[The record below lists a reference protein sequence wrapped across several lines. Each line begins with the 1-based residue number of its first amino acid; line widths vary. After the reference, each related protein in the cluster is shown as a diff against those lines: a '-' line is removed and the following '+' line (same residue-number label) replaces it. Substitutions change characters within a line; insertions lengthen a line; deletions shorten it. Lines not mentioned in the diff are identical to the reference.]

1 MQAVILTSK
10 GKYHVASDVP
20 GCLKGWGGSLI
31 VKSGAGTSDVEGVDL
46 AHVEGPSIPAGPY
59 VVKVAA
65 DGIRLTEVYRM
76 YRDEQQA
83 FTTAVIPTTNNTFVY
98 LATPV
103 PGLNTLSIP
112 VPSRLYSTSLARPRP
127 LEGRRVVVK
136 DIYDM
141 AGIKTGGGSRAYFNT
156 YPAREKTAVAIQ
168 RLIDQ
173 VSLERPPVLV
183 YVFAWLNL
191 THSLSRAP

>member
-1 MQAVILTSK
+1 MQAIILTSK

-20 GCLKGWGGSLI
+20 GCLKGWGGSLL
-31 VKSGAGTSDVEGVDL
+31 VKSGAGTSDVKDVHL
-46 AHVEGPSIPAGPY
+46 AHVEGPSVPAGPY
-59 VVKVAA
+59 VVKVSGA
-65 DGIRLTEVYRM
+65 DGLRLTEVYRM

-83 FTTAVIPTTNNTFVY
+83 FTTAVIPTTNNTFVN

-112 VPSRLYSTSLARPRP
+112 VPSRLYTSTLANPRP

-156 YPAREKTAVAIQ
+156 YPARDVTAVSIQ

-173 VSLERPPVLV
+173 VSWQRVVPRCG
-183 YVFAWLNL
+183 ASKL
-191 THSLSRAP
+191 TPRAR